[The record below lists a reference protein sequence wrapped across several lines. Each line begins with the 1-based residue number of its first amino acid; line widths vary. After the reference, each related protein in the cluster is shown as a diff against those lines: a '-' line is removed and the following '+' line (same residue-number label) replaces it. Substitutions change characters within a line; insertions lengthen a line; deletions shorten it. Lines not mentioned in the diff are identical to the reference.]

1 MWLFIE
7 LLSNNAT
14 YLIMT
19 GNSLELKIRLI
30 NWKLLIIGRVMT
42 SLIVITLEIGQSA
55 GKEPNF
61 DMLFSLNDRTGMG
74 LKGLGTFN
82 DSLRYSLSPLRNFGV
97 ANDSAGPTAS
107 YFRW

>member
-1 MWLFIE
+1 
-7 LLSNNAT
+7 
-14 YLIMT
+14 MT

-61 DMLFSLNDRTGMG
+61 VMLE
-74 LKGLGTFN
+74 
-82 DSLRYSLSPLRNFGV
+82 
-97 ANDSAGPTAS
+97 
-107 YFRW
+107 

>member
-1 MWLFIE
+1 MASIIEFLFI
-7 LLSNNAT
+7 NAT

-42 SLIVITLEIGQSA
+42 SLIVITLEIGRSA

-61 DMLFSLNDRTGMG
+61 VMLEYG
-74 LKGLGTFN
+74 
-82 DSLRYSLSPLRNFGV
+82 SP
-97 ANDSAGPTAS
+97 STTA
-107 YFRW
+107 RVWA

>member
-1 MWLFIE
+1 MLI
-7 LLSNNAT
+7 NAT

-61 DMLFSLNDRTGMG
+61 VMTKIWFSLNDVEIDVKIE
-74 LKGLGTFN
+74 LKYIYYHIK
-82 DSLRYSLSPLRNFGV
+82 SRVPLWYARV
-97 ANDSAGPTAS
+97 WA
-107 YFRW
+107 

>member
-1 MWLFIE
+1 
-7 LLSNNAT
+7 
-14 YLIMT
+14 MT

-61 DMLFSLNDRTGMG
+61 VMLEYG
-74 LKGLGTFN
+74 
-82 DSLRYSLSPLRNFGV
+82 SP
-97 ANDSAGPTAS
+97 STTA
-107 YFRW
+107 RVWA

>member
-1 MWLFIE
+1 MASIIEFLFI
-7 LLSNNAT
+7 NAT

-61 DMLFSLNDRTGMG
+61 DMFRIWFSLNDRTGMG

-82 DSLRYSLSPLRNFGV
+82 DSLRYSLVPFGNFGV
-97 ANDSAGPTAS
+97 ANDSA
-107 YFRW
+107 